1 MTTTSVDP
9 KRGKRLLSLI
19 LGIPIVVILLSSAVY
34 YLAKENI
41 INFRT
46 VNRGT
51 LIIPP
56 MQLGDL
62 HPMRMD
68 GGEFLFDRAESKWVF
83 MVVGG
88 RECVDACERMLY
100 LTRQTHTALGKKMDR
115 VERIYLAIDGPLSPT
130 LRDFVEAEHDDMT
143 VLYASGSEF
152 LTGLKSLEIDP
163 FDPHAFYVV
172 DPMGWVMMYY
182 RAGDTEQHTL
192 TTLGKDVLKDMGR
205 LIK

>member
-1 MTTTSVDP
+1 MTTTADP

-19 LGIPIVVILLSSAVY
+19 LGIPIAVILLSSAVY

-51 LIIPP
+51 LINPV

-62 HPMRMD
+62 HPQRID
-68 GGEFLFDRAESKWVF
+68 GGEFLFDRAESRWVF
-83 MVVGG
+83 MIVGG
-88 RECVDACERMLY
+88 RDCVDDCERMLY
-100 LTRQTHTALGKKMDR
+100 LTRQTHTALGKKVDR
-115 VERIYLAIDGPLSPT
+115 VERIYLAVDGPLSAN
-130 LRDFVEAEHDDMT
+130 LRDFIEAEHSDMT
-143 VLYASGSEF
+143 VLYADGTAF
-152 LTGLKSLEIDP
+152 LSNLKNLEIDP
-163 FDPHAFYVV
+163 FDPRAFYVV
-172 DPMGWVMMYY
+172 DPLGWVMMYY
-182 RAGDTEQHTL
+182 RAGDTEQQTL

>member
-1 MTTTSVDP
+1 MTTTADP

-51 LIIPP
+51 LIPP
-56 MQLGDL
+56 PVQLGEL
-62 HPMRMD
+62 HPQRID
-68 GGEFLFDRAESKWVF
+68 GGEFLFNRAESRWVF

-88 RECVDACERMLY
+88 QDCVDACERMLY
-100 LTRQTHTALGKKMDR
+100 LTRQTHTALGKKVDR
-115 VERIYLAIDGPLSPT
+115 VERIYLAVDGPLSPS
-130 LRDFVEAEHDDMT
+130 LRDFIEAEHSDMT
-143 VLYASGSEF
+143 VLYTDGTPF
-152 LTGLKSLEIDP
+152 LSKLKNLEINP
-163 FDPHAFYVV
+163 FDPRAFYVV

-182 RAGDTEQHTL
+182 RAGDTEQETL

>member
-1 MTTTSVDP
+1 MTTTVDP

-19 LGIPIVVILLSSAVY
+19 LGIPIAVILLSSAVY

-51 LIIPP
+51 LINPV

-62 HPMRMD
+62 HPQRID
-68 GGEFLFDRAESKWVF
+68 GGEFLFDRAESRWVF
-83 MVVGG
+83 MIVGG
-88 RECVDACERMLY
+88 RDCVDDCERMLY
-100 LTRQTHTALGKKMDR
+100 LTRQTHTALGKKVDR
-115 VERIYLAIDGPLSPT
+115 VERIYLAVDGPLSAN
-130 LRDFVEAEHDDMT
+130 LRDFIDAEHSDMT
-143 VLYASGSEF
+143 VLYADGTAF
-152 LTGLKSLEIDP
+152 LSNLKNLEIDP
-163 FDPHAFYVV
+163 FDPRAFYVV
-172 DPMGWVMMYY
+172 DPLGWVMMYY
-182 RAGDTEQHTL
+182 RAGDTEQQTL

>member
-1 MTTTSVDP
+1 MTTSIDP

-19 LGIPIVVILLSSAVY
+19 LGIPIAVILLSSAVF
-34 YLAKENI
+34 YLAKEDI

-51 LIIPP
+51 LISPP

-62 HPMRMD
+62 NPQRID
-68 GGEFLFDRAESKWVF
+68 GGEFLFDRAESRWVF

-88 RECVDACERMLY
+88 RDCIDACERMLY
-100 LTRQTHTALGKKMDR
+100 LTRQTQTALGKKMDR
-115 VERIYLAIDGPLSPT
+115 VERVYLAVDGPLSAN
-130 LRDFVEAEHDDMT
+130 LRDFIDAEHSDLS
-143 VLYASGSEF
+143 VLYTNGSAF
-152 LTGLKSLEIDP
+152 LNNLKSLEIDP

-182 RAGDTEQHTL
+182 RSGDTEQHTL
-192 TTLGKDVLKDMGR
+192 TSLGKDVLKDMGR

>member
-1 MTTTSVDP
+1 MTTTADP

-51 LIIPP
+51 LIHPP
-56 MQLGDL
+56 VQLGEL
-62 HPMRMD
+62 HPQRID
-68 GGEFLFDRAESKWVF
+68 GGEFLFNRAESRWVF

-88 RECVDACERMLY
+88 QDCVDACERMLY
-100 LTRQTHTALGKKMDR
+100 LTRQTHTALGKKVDR
-115 VERIYLAIDGPLSPT
+115 VERIYLAVDGPLSPS
-130 LRDFVEAEHDDMT
+130 LRDFIEAEHSDMT
-143 VLYASGSEF
+143 VLYTDGTPF
-152 LTGLKSLEIDP
+152 LSKLKNLEINP
-163 FDPHAFYVV
+163 FDPRAFYLV

-182 RAGDTEQHTL
+182 RAGDTEQQTL

>member
-1 MTTTSVDP
+1 MTTTVDP

-19 LGIPIVVILLSSAVY
+19 LGIPIAVILLSSAVY

-51 LIIPP
+51 LINPV

-62 HPMRMD
+62 HPQRID
-68 GGEFLFDRAESKWVF
+68 GGEFLFDRAESRWVF
-83 MVVGG
+83 MIVGG
-88 RECVDACERMLY
+88 RDCVDDCERMLY
-100 LTRQTHTALGKKMDR
+100 LTRQTHTALGKKVDR
-115 VERIYLAIDGPLSPT
+115 VERIYLAVDGPLSAN
-130 LRDFVEAEHDDMT
+130 LRDFIEAEHSDMT
-143 VLYASGSEF
+143 VLYADGTAF
-152 LTGLKSLEIDP
+152 LSNLKSLEIDP
-163 FDPHAFYVV
+163 FDPRAFYVV
-172 DPMGWVMMYY
+172 DPLGWVMMYY
-182 RAGDTEQHTL
+182 RAGDTEQQTL

>member
-1 MTTTSVDP
+1 MTTTVDP

-19 LGIPIVVILLSSAVY
+19 LGIPIAVILLSSAVY

-51 LIIPP
+51 LINPV

-62 HPMRMD
+62 HPQRID
-68 GGEFLFDRAESKWVF
+68 GGEFLFDRAESRWVF
-83 MVVGG
+83 MIVGG
-88 RECVDACERMLY
+88 RDCVDDCERMLY
-100 LTRQTHTALGKKMDR
+100 LTRQTHTALGKKVDR
-115 VERIYLAIDGPLSPT
+115 VERIYLAVDGPLSAN
-130 LRDFVEAEHDDMT
+130 LRDFIEAEHSDMT
-143 VLYASGSEF
+143 VLYADGTAF
-152 LTGLKSLEIDP
+152 LSNLKNLEIDP
-163 FDPHAFYVV
+163 FDPRAFYVV
-172 DPMGWVMMYY
+172 DPLGWVMMYY
-182 RAGDTEQHTL
+182 RAGDTEQQTL

>member
-1 MTTTSVDP
+1 MTTTVDP

-51 LIIPP
+51 LINPP
-56 MQLGDL
+56 VQLADL
-62 HPMRMD
+62 HPQRID
-68 GGEFLFDRAESKWVF
+68 GGEYLFNHADSRWVF

-88 RECVDACERMLY
+88 QNCIDACERMLY
-100 LTRQTHTALGKKMDR
+100 LTRQTHTALGKKVDR
-115 VERIYLAIDGPLSPT
+115 VERIYLATEGPLSPS
-130 LRDFVEAEHDDMT
+130 LRDFIEAEHSDLT
-143 VLYASGSEF
+143 VLHTDGTPF
-152 LTGLKSLEIDP
+152 LSKLKNLEINP
-163 FDPHAFYVV
+163 FDSRAFYVV

-182 RAGDTEQHTL
+182 RAGDTEQQTL